1 MRIILKLISEK
12 KNENNYNPIF
22 VYTINGIDTHH
33 LGSFFQLLSSSAA
46 TILLVHL
53 FMHKESKVGE
63 WANLYSFLLFSL
75 LDNRNDPNDHISHIQ
90 STDKYTYQSNYVG
103 DYIRNMSSSS
113 SSSTHVHSINFL
125 NMHLD
130 RNWFTPI

>member
-63 WANLYSFLLFSL
+63 
-75 LDNRNDPNDHISHIQ
+75 
-90 STDKYTYQSNYVG
+90 
-103 DYIRNMSSSS
+103 
-113 SSSTHVHSINFL
+113 
-125 NMHLD
+125 
-130 RNWFTPI
+130 